1 MCRPVLS
8 LPRKDLHWRLA
19 TDASNV
25 AMGAVLSQYDNDN
38 VEHPIGFY
46 SRKLNDSETRWVIWE
61 LELGAVVWA
70 STLCRPYLRAV
81 HFELVTDSKVVAALL
96 VKEVPPRREN
106 FIIRMSEFNF
116 TVVHRKGEL
125 NRNADFF
132 SRWAKYKEYEEQT
145 KLKIQC
151 LNCVVLQGMQEWLEQ
166 HKRVR
171 PDRRLRTRSIRRYG
185 KDLEELT
192 PQQLDELT
200 IKPCADT
207 TDTDEEHEILQCFP
221 LNVEAK
227 PVLRGEALLNEKH
240 GPTVETRFEKG
251 KPIPELI
258 FQAVPDKMDAKRI
271 RATIIEEQRKD
282 PFLKLIIEKLQS
294 KYAVEGGLERLSAS
308 KAAEDLGTQV
318 ISEAQQDTGENSRE
332 KKEKWAVHLLQKH
345 KQMQMLK
352 MSKQT
357 KKRRTMKTS
366 CTGRRSWTDTDSL
379 VKTSLVKECPYK
391 TAKKKEM
398 TVAWPIVVPESMI
411 PTILSLFHGDTSI
424 LRHGGKHKTYGAMRF
439 VWKGMVQAVRQWISA
454 CHKCC
459 YVNAKY
465 RCKQDTMSYQK
476 QLRL

>member
-1 MCRPVLS
+1 MGLFSYYRKFIKDFATIAAPLYALTKQARSNQSQRALKKEAKAEWKEGTWGEDQQRAWETLKGALLCRPVLS

-200 IKPCADT
+200 IKPCAQQT
-207 TDTDEEHEILQCFP
+207 QMKSTKSY
-221 LNVEAK
+221 NV
-227 PVLRGEALLNEKH
+227 
-240 GPTVETRFEKG
+240 
-251 KPIPELI
+251 
-258 FQAVPDKMDAKRI
+258 
-271 RATIIEEQRKD
+271 
-282 PFLKLIIEKLQS
+282 FL
-294 KYAVEGGLERLSAS
+294 
-308 KAAEDLGTQV
+308 
-318 ISEAQQDTGENSRE
+318 
-332 KKEKWAVHLLQKH
+332 
-345 KQMQMLK
+345 
-352 MSKQT
+352 
-357 KKRRTMKTS
+357 
-366 CTGRRSWTDTDSL
+366 
-379 VKTSLVKECPYK
+379 
-391 TAKKKEM
+391 
-398 TVAWPIVVPESMI
+398 
-411 PTILSLFHGDTSI
+411 
-424 LRHGGKHKTYGAMRF
+424 
-439 VWKGMVQAVRQWISA
+439 
-454 CHKCC
+454 
-459 YVNAKY
+459 
-465 RCKQDTMSYQK
+465 
-476 QLRL
+476 